1 MSGLVIGSAS
11 IAKGA
16 LCGNNTKIT
25 IINRVGRRISFVISP
40 AKSAR
45 QHEKKSL

>member
-1 MSGLVIGSAS
+1 MSGVIGSVF
-11 IAKGA
+11 IATGA
-16 LCGNNTKIT
+16 LCGNNTKII

-40 AKSAR
+40 AKSAQ